1 MIIAR
6 LCLPASVY
14 EKELGG
20 RQAARLR
27 GSAGRSEAA
36 QGAARLGKAQRGCAR
51 HSPASVVPGVDF
63 YTHHIYTTHKK
74 APPAVVSA
82 SSSVRAGAL
91 GAVRVVER
99 PCMKAMPS
107 VPRDIAQARLVAE
120 ADAYE
125 RQLRLLTQ
133 LVSAERR
140 HRVRIESKSL
150 FE

>member
-1 MIIAR
+1 
-6 LCLPASVY
+6 
-14 EKELGG
+14 
-20 RQAARLR
+20 
-27 GSAGRSEAA
+27 
-36 QGAARLGKAQRGCAR
+36 
-51 HSPASVVPGVDF
+51 
-63 YTHHIYTTHKK
+63 
-74 APPAVVSA
+74 
-82 SSSVRAGAL
+82 
-91 GAVRVVER
+91 
-99 PCMKAMPS
+99 MKAMPS